1 MQLKEVKHVTNRQGV
16 QLADFAREEKVSREQ
31 FALFLKDE
39 KRRKKFFEE
48 IMNGD
53 DWFQKLEA
61 SAKAIG
67 ARVYL
72 IPKLVVD
79 YTKPHNESAMAG
91 GPQTPSNYNV
101 LKVADKYQPS
111 ENKVTEET
119 IVLFNWEKGGG
130 SYPKAIEWG
139 LSNGLLRTTPHVP
152 FAVGEQKPNLNYE
165 LGPNPMYVV
174 ETTGCSFGGSASA
187 CYVWWS
193 AAKRESSL
201 YWQDYFGYGNGW
213 FAFRKK

>member
-1 MQLKEVKHVTNRQGV
+1 MQLKKFEHVTNRQGV

-53 DWFQKLEA
+53 NWFQKLEA
-61 SAKAIG
+61 NAKVIG

-79 YTKPHNESAMAG
+79 YKKTHNESAMAG
-91 GPQTPSNYNV
+91 GPETPSYYNV
-101 LKVADKYQPS
+101 FKVADKYQPS

-130 SYPKAIEWG
+130 SYPKAI
-139 LSNGLLRTTPHVP
+139 
-152 FAVGEQKPNLNYE
+152 VGDFQTVY
-165 LGPNPMYVV
+165 
-174 ETTGCSFGGSASA
+174 
-187 CYVWWS
+187 
-193 AAKRESSL
+193 
-201 YWQDYFGYGNGW
+201 
-213 FAFRKK
+213 